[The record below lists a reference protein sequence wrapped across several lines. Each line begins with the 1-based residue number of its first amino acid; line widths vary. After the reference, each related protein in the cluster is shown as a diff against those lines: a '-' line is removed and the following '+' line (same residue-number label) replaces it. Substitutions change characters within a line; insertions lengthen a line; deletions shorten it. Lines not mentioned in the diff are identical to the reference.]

1 MSILIVY
8 LYFSFLWFVLVQGQ
22 SDFLSDTKEFSHW
35 YIDLLF
41 WANQFI
47 LNNYFFH
54 VLYYFCT
61 CLTST
66 YSVILKIHFVEI
78 LCTTSFIKRHMFMHY
93 KKSIFISKK
102 LKGFHKRNVLLSSA
116 CNESK
121 WNSFFL
127 YKSCLITVIIFY
139 WYCDVSS
146 VLSITQVFRRRN
158 HFIAVTFFLCLNRFN
173 TSLFCVSIYVL
184 DTMTVKD
191 SKSNFK
197 SECCFH

>member
-1 MSILIVY
+1 MRRSSPIGILISC
-8 LYFSFLWFVLVQGQ
+8 LEPINSFL
-22 SDFLSDTKEFSHW
+22 
-35 YIDLLF
+35 I
-41 WANQFI
+41 
-47 LNNYFFH
+47 
-54 VLYYFCT
+54 
-61 CLTST
+61 
-66 YSVILKIHFVEI
+66 
-78 LCTTSFIKRHMFMHY
+78 TTSFMYYIMFMHY
-93 KKSIFISKK
+93 KKSIFVSKK

-116 CNESK
+116 CKESK

>member
-1 MSILIVY
+1 MSMLIVY

-93 KKSIFISKK
+93 KITKVFLSLKNWKVFI
-102 LKGFHKRNVLLSSA
+102 KGMYYCHLLVMNQS
-116 CNESK
+116 ETP
-121 WNSFFL
+121 FFCTIL
-127 YKSCLITVIIFY
+127 
-139 WYCDVSS
+139 
-146 VLSITQVFRRRN
+146 
-158 HFIAVTFFLCLNRFN
+158 A
-173 TSLFCVSIYVL
+173 
-184 DTMTVKD
+184 
-191 SKSNFK
+191 
-197 SECCFH
+197 